1 MLSKEENELL
11 ARVGPGTPC
20 GELLRRYWHP
30 ICAAAQLTAEQPK
43 KRVRLLGED
52 LVVFRLPDGRYG
64 LVEEHCRHRGVSLA
78 YGFCENEGIR
88 CAYHGWL
95 YDLSGRCLEQPFEPK
110 ELSFKDRVR
119 LKAYPVEELGGIVF
133 GYMGPPERQTL
144 LPRWDS
150 LVREDGTREVNIRAT
165 LNCNWLQPT
174 ENIMDSTHI
183 YFLHQYYQENAQGQ
197 KIGVDFMPVPMV
209 RYGFQ
214 VFEWGILKS
223 VFFGEEKPQRQYA
236 RPFIFP
242 TILRMGDEIQW
253 RGPVDDTNTATIGI
267 NFKPSRDGKKVEQPE
282 VPVVFIHHKN
292 EKGEYMVEST
302 YGQDAMAWETAGPLY
317 DRTQERLAASDQG
330 VALFRKMLREQIKVV
345 QDGGDPIG
353 LVRDP
358 EKNKMID
365 VWQWM
370 GTDGGNIYGFGGK
383 DIPPR
388 GKRFEELFDDSRHE
402 VFEVPF
408 GAARR
413 PSDPK

>member
-1 MLSKEENELL
+1 MLSKEENESL

-30 ICAAAQLTAEQPK
+30 LCAATQLTPEEPK
-43 KRVRLLGED
+43 KRIRILGED

-64 LVEEHCRHRGVSLA
+64 LVEEHCRHRGVSLV
-78 YGFCENEGIR
+78 YGFCESEGIR

-95 YDLSGRCLEQPFEPK
+95 YDLSGQCQEQPFEPK
-110 ELSFKDRVR
+110 SFKHTVR
-119 LKAYPVEELGGIVF
+119 LKAYPAQELGGIVF
-133 GYMGPPERQTL
+133 AYLGPPERKPL

-150 LVREDGTREVNIRAT
+150 LVREDGSREVNVRAT

-174 ENIMDSTHI
+174 ENILDSTHI
-183 YFLHQYYQENAQGQ
+183 YFLHQYYRQNAKGQ
-197 KIGVDFMPVPMV
+197 KAGVEFMPVPMV

-223 VFFGEEKPQRQYA
+223 MFFGEENPVRQYA

-253 RGPVDDTNTATIGI
+253 RVPEDDTHTATIGL
-267 NFKPSRDGKKVEQPE
+267 NFKPTPDGSKVEQGE
-282 VPVVFIHHKN
+282 VPVKFISHQDEQGK
-292 EKGEYMVEST
+292 YLLDST
-302 YGQDAMAWETAGPLY
+302 YGQDAMSWESPGPVF
-317 DRTQERLAASDQG
+317 DRTQERLGASDLG
-330 VALFRKMLREQIKVV
+330 ISIFRKMLQEQIQSV
-345 QDGGDPIG
+345 QEGGDPIG

-358 EKNKMID
+358 EENKMID

-388 GKRFEELFDDSRHE
+388 GERFEQLFDDDHHE

-413 PSDPK
+413 PVSK